1 MIRRGKPIVF
11 LLALFLCAG
20 LALAHSGGTDS
31 DGGHW
36 DSSTSTYHY
45 HHGYKA
51 HAHTGGVCPY
61 DLDDQTSIEHLSS
74 ERKMSIKEARRSQAL
89 WSLLIPAFLF
99 VVVQIT
105 YRKK

>member
-61 DLDDQTSIEHLSS
+61 DFDDQASLEFISS
-74 ERKMSIKEARRSQAL
+74 ERKTSKKESREL
-89 WSLLIPAFLF
+89 DILLGLLSFAFLY